1 MNTISYTELESEI
14 VEVLPEKE
22 TLSWS
27 SNYAWIYASNSAL
40 ALNAATLGSA
50 AVANAGQ
57 AITVVQS

>member
-22 TLSWS
+22 TLAW
-27 SNYAWIYASNSAL
+27 SNYSWIYASNSAL
-40 ALNAATLGSA
+40 ALNAASLGSM

-57 AITVVQS
+57 SITVYQH